1 MMIMRDLVSNSG
13 TNLLLIS
20 MIVLVTILIYKNVS
34 NLYL

>member
-20 MIVLVTILIYKNVS
+20 MIVLVTIFLLKGY
-34 NLYL
+34 

>member
-1 MMIMRDLVSNSG
+1 MIMRDLVSNSG